1 MARTAQWRQN
11 HKNSNTVYLLRNFLQ
26 RVREK
31 DSVCGVSVENMSESG
46 SFDPPPPDQSVTS
59 LLLLRAN
66 KADHYYY

>member
-1 MARTAQWRQN
+1 M
-11 HKNSNTVYLLRNFLQ
+11 Q

-66 KADHYYY
+66 KAGPYYLLLLNGGVSTAPLPSQGFTPSP